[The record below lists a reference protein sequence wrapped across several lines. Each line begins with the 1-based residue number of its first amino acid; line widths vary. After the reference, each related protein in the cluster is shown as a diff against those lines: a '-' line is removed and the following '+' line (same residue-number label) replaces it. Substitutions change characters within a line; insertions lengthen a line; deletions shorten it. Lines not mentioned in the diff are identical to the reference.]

1 MPSLKRTAKGFLG
14 RMLGGEKRPPRPTRK
29 MVWRIS
35 AEAPAGEWVD
45 PEVPNATTTTTT
57 SPAETRP
64 ADVSSGGWLTS
75 SMDLLGGA
83 EVIEGGDTEA
93 APLHDEPKTLPLG
106 TRRNKN

>member
-1 MPSLKRTAKGFLG
+1 MPSLKRTAKGLFG
-14 RMLGGEKRPPRPTRK
+14 RMLGGGKPVRPPRK

-35 AEAPAGEWVD
+35 ADAPGGEWVD
-45 PEVPNATTTTTT
+45 PDMHTTT

-64 ADVSSGGWLTS
+64 ADLSSGGWLTS

-93 APLHDEPKTLPLG
+93 APLQDEPKTLPLG
-106 TRRNKN
+106 RRWNKT

>member
-1 MPSLKRTAKGFLG
+1 MPSLKRAAKGLFG
-14 RMLGGEKRPPRPTRK
+14 RMLGGGKPVSRKAKK

-35 AEAPAGEWVD
+35 ADAPAGEWVD
-45 PEVPNATTTTTT
+45 PDVPTTT
-57 SPAETRP
+57 SPAETQP
-64 ADVSSGGWLTS
+64 ADLSSGGWLTS

>member
-1 MPSLKRTAKGFLG
+1 MPSLKRAAKGLFG
-14 RMLGGEKRPPRPTRK
+14 RMLGGGKPVSRPPRR

-45 PEVPNATTTTTT
+45 PDTPTTT
-57 SPAETRP
+57 SPAETQP
-64 ADVSSGGWLTS
+64 ADLSSGGWLTS

-106 TRRNKN
+106 TRRNKK